1 MSELNFLKGVDAA
14 LPAQRIVDTFYVTTD
29 TKKIMLNDAV
39 WQDTEDVKAEIKEII
54 EDNELVI
61 AAALTELKDTKADTS
76 AITEAFDTKQDVL
89 VSGVN
94 IKTIN
99 NQSILGSGNI
109 ALDFSFYNLVTEL
122 PTSNIDSNKIY
133 VIPSESGGD
142 KNLYTEYM
150 YVNGAWEIIGTYAAS
165 VNLDGYATEDWVNQ
179 QGFAYGSDLET
190 LRGTL
195 DNYALQEDLES
206 LSGSVL
212 DNEVT
217 VAAAL
222 TDLEETKADKTEIPS
237 LDGYATEDWVNQ
249 QGFLTEVAS
258 EFITESELTAKGY
271 ATETFVNQGLSGK
284 QETLVSGTNIKTI
297 NNQSLLGSGDI
308 AIDLSLFKVV
318 SELPVETSDID
329 INKIYLVQSQE
340 GEDGNVYIE
349 YMYVNNAWEEVGK
362 YKAAINLDPYALK
375 TEVEAVDGRVTE
387 LSGSVLDNEV
397 VIAAA
402 LTDLEETKADK
413 TEIPSLN
420 GYATEEWVNQQGF
433 LTEVDGEFI
442 TETELTAKGYATEE
456 WVNQQGFL
464 TEVAGEFITE
474 SELTAKGYATESW
487 VNEQIANVDVSDE
500 LANYYTKEEINNKG
514 YLTAVP
520 DTFVTEEELG
530 TAIEN
535 KVDSSALTE
544 SLEAYALQADLETL
558 SGNVLDNEVVI
569 AAALTDL
576 EETKADKTEIPSLNG
591 YATEEWVENLDYV
604 SAEELANQ
612 GYATETF
619 VNQGLSGKQE
629 TLVSGTNIKTI
640 NGESLLIDSTSTE
653 TNIVLDVNIFKV
665 VSSLPTEASEIE
677 TNKIYLVLSPES
689 AEGNVYIEYMY
700 INNTWE
706 EIGKYTA
713 TINLDPYALK
723 TEVEAVDGRVTE
735 LSGNVL
741 SNEVTIA
748 AALTDLNNKKLD
760 SSALTENLG
769 VYALKSDMET
779 ADALL
784 QENIDAEVTAREEAI
799 AELVQEIEDNELIT
813 VQALTDLK
821 ETKLDKTEV
830 PSMEGYAT
838 EAWVADNFSQVEVD
852 LSDYY
857 TKSEVDAQLANID
870 LSDYYNKSE
879 VDAIV
884 TALND
889 EIMEN
894 ETVTAKALTQLN
906 DTKANIDEIPSY
918 ATQIRVLNESGL
930 FNGTTIE
937 EVLIELYNMIN
948 PQNEA

>member
-14 LPAQRIVDTFYVTTD
+14 LPAERIVDTFYVTTD

-54 EDNELVI
+54 EDNELTI
-61 AAALTELKDTKADTS
+61 AAALTELKETKADIS
-76 AITEAFDTKQDVL
+76 AITEAFETKQDVL

-109 ALDFSFYNLVTEL
+109 AIDFSFYNLVTEL
-122 PTSNIDSNKIY
+122 PTSNIDTNKIY
-133 VIPSESGGD
+133 VLPSESSGD

-150 YVNGAWEIIGTYAAS
+150 YINGSWEIIGTYAAS
-165 VNLDGYATEDWVNQ
+165 VNLDGYATQEWVNEQ
-179 QGFAYGSDLET
+179 AFAKNSDLET
-190 LRGTL
+190 LSSTL

-217 VAAAL
+217 IAAAL

-237 LDGYATEDWVNQ
+237 LDGYATE
-249 QGFLTEVAS
+249 
-258 EFITESELTAKGY
+258 
-271 ATETFVNQGLSGK
+271 
-284 QETLVSGTNIKTI
+284 
-297 NNQSLLGSGDI
+297 
-308 AIDLSLFKVV
+308 
-318 SELPVETSDID
+318 
-329 INKIYLVQSQE
+329 
-340 GEDGNVYIE
+340 
-349 YMYVNNAWEEVGK
+349 
-362 YKAAINLDPYALK
+362 
-375 TEVEAVDGRVTE
+375 
-387 LSGSVLDNEV
+387 
-397 VIAAA
+397 
-402 LTDLEETKADK
+402 
-413 TEIPSLN
+413 
-420 GYATEEWVNQQGF
+420 
-433 LTEVDGEFI
+433 
-442 TETELTAKGYATEE
+442 
-456 WVNQQGFL
+456 
-464 TEVAGEFITE
+464 
-474 SELTAKGYATESW
+474 SW
-487 VNEQIANVDVSDE
+487 VSDG
-500 LANYYTKEEINNKG
+500 LTNYYTKEEVDNKG

-530 TAIEN
+530 TAISD

-558 SGNVLDNEVVI
+558 SGNVLDNEVTI

-576 EETKADKTEIPSLNG
+576 EETKADKTEIPSLDG
-591 YATEEWVENLDYV
+591 YATQEWVEGLDYV
-604 SAEELANQ
+604 SAEELASQ
-612 GYATETF
+612 GYATETL
-619 VNQGLSGKQE
+619 VNQGLATKQD

-640 NGESLLIDSTSTE
+640 NGESLLIDSATTE

-665 VSSLPTEASEIE
+665 VASLPTEASEIE

-700 INNTWE
+700 INDVWE

-713 TINLDPYALK
+713 TIDLTPYALVE
-723 TEVEAVDGRVTE
+723 TVEAVDARVSE
-735 LSGNVL
+735 LSGGVL

-748 AALTDLNNKKLD
+748 AALTDLNKRKLD

-769 VYALKSDMET
+769 AYALKSDME
-779 ADALL
+779 ASDVLL

-813 VQALTDLK
+813 VQALTDLR

-838 EAWVADNFSQVEVD
+838 EEWVTDNFSQVEVD

-870 LSDYYNKSE
+870 LSDYYNKNE

-889 EIMEN
+889 EISEN
-894 ETVTAKALTQLN
+894 ETVAAKALTQLN
-906 DTKANIDEIPSY
+906 DTKANVDDIPSY

-930 FNGTTIE
+930 FTGSTIE
-937 EVLIELYNMIN
+937 EVLVELYNMIN

>member
-133 VIPSESGGD
+133 VMPSESGGD

-150 YVNGAWEIIGTYAAS
+150 YVNGAWEFIGTYAAS
-165 VNLDGYATEDWVNQ
+165 VNLDGYATEEWVNE
-179 QGFAYGSDLET
+179 QGFAYSSDLEA
-190 LRGTL
+190 LSSTL

-271 ATETFVNQGLSGK
+271 ATLTEVNQGLSGK

-318 SELPVETSDID
+318 SELPVEVSDID
-329 INKIYLVQSQE
+329 INKIYLVLSPE
-340 GEDGNVYIE
+340 SVEGNVYIE
-349 YMYVNNAWEEVGK
+349 YMYVDNAWEEIGK
-362 YKAAINLDPYALK
+362 YKATINLDPYALK
-375 TEVEAVDGRVTE
+375 TEVEAVDSRVTE
-387 LSGSVLDNEV
+387 LSGNVLSNEV

-402 LTDLEETKADK
+402 LTDLENTKADK
-413 TEIPSLN
+413 TEMPSLD
-420 GYATEEWVNQQGF
+420 GYATE
-433 LTEVDGEFI
+433 D
-442 TETELTAKGYATEE
+442 

-464 TEVAGEFITE
+464 TEVASEFISET
-474 SELTAKGYATESW
+474 ELTAKGYATESW
-487 VNEQIANVDVSDE
+487 VNEQIDNVDVSDE
-500 LANYYTKEEINNKG
+500 LANYYTKEEIDNKG

-530 TAIEN
+530 IAIEN

-544 SLEAYALQADLETL
+544 SLEAYALQADLESL

-576 EETKADKTEIPSLNG
+576 EETKADKTEIPSLDG
-591 YATEEWVENLDYV
+591 YATEDWV
-604 SAEELANQ
+604 
-612 GYATETF
+612 T
-619 VNQGLSGKQE
+619 
-629 TLVSGTNIKTI
+629 
-640 NGESLLIDSTSTE
+640 
-653 TNIVLDVNIFKV
+653 
-665 VSSLPTEASEIE
+665 
-677 TNKIYLVLSPES
+677 
-689 AEGNVYIEYMY
+689 
-700 INNTWE
+700 
-706 EIGKYTA
+706 
-713 TINLDPYALK
+713 
-723 TEVEAVDGRVTE
+723 
-735 LSGNVL
+735 
-741 SNEVTIA
+741 
-748 AALTDLNNKKLD
+748 
-760 SSALTENLG
+760 
-769 VYALKSDMET
+769 
-779 ADALL
+779 
-784 QENIDAEVTAREEAI
+784 
-799 AELVQEIEDNELIT
+799 
-813 VQALTDLK
+813 
-821 ETKLDKTEV
+821 
-830 PSMEGYAT
+830 
-838 EAWVADNFSQVEVD
+838 DNFSQVEVD

-894 ETVTAKALTQLN
+894 ETVAAKALTQLN

-948 PQNEA
+948 PQN

>member
-61 AAALTELKDTKADTS
+61 AAALTELKETKADTS

-133 VIPSESGGD
+133 VMPSESEGD

-150 YVNGAWEIIGTYAAS
+150 YINGAWEIIGTYAAS
-165 VNLDGYATEDWVNQ
+165 VNLDGYATEEWVENLNYVSAEELANQ
-179 QGFAYGSDLET
+179 
-190 LRGTL
+190 
-195 DNYALQEDLES
+195 
-206 LSGSVL
+206 
-212 DNEVT
+212 
-217 VAAAL
+217 
-222 TDLEETKADKTEIPS
+222 
-237 LDGYATEDWVNQ
+237 
-249 QGFLTEVAS
+249 
-258 EFITESELTAKGY
+258 GY

-329 INKIYLVQSQE
+329 INKIYLVQSQD

-349 YMYVNNAWEEVGK
+349 YMYVNNSWEEVGK

-375 TEVEAVDGRVTE
+375 TDVEAVGNRVTE
-387 LSGSVLDNEV
+387 LSGNVLDNEV

-413 TEIPSLN
+413 TEIPSLD

-442 TETELTAKGYATEE
+442 TETELTAKGYATES
-456 WVNQQGFL
+456 WVNEQGFL

-576 EETKADKTEIPSLNG
+576 EETKADKTEIPSLDG

-665 VSSLPTEASEIE
+665 VASLPTEASEIE

-689 AEGNVYIEYMY
+689 VEGNVYIEYMY

-723 TEVEAVDGRVTE
+723 TEVEAVDGRVSE

-769 VYALKSDMET
+769 AYALKSDMET

-838 EAWVADNFSQVEVD
+838 EAWVTDNFSQVEVD

-894 ETVTAKALTQLN
+894 ETVAAKALTQLN

>member
-14 LPAQRIVDTFYVTTD
+14 LPEQRIVDTFYVTTD

-61 AAALTELKDTKADTS
+61 AAALTELKETKADTS

-133 VIPSESGGD
+133 VMPSESEGD

-150 YVNGAWEIIGTYAAS
+150 YINGAWEIIGTYAAS
-165 VNLDGYATEDWVNQ
+165 VNLDGYATEEWVNE
-179 QGFAYGSDLET
+179 QGFAYGSDLEA
-190 LRGTL
+190 LSGTL
-195 DNYALQEDLES
+195 DNY
-206 LSGSVL
+206 
-212 DNEVT
+212 
-217 VAAAL
+217 
-222 TDLEETKADKTEIPS
+222 
-237 LDGYATEDWVNQ
+237 
-249 QGFLTEVAS
+249 
-258 EFITESELTAKGY
+258 
-271 ATETFVNQGLSGK
+271 
-284 QETLVSGTNIKTI
+284 
-297 NNQSLLGSGDI
+297 
-308 AIDLSLFKVV
+308 
-318 SELPVETSDID
+318 
-329 INKIYLVQSQE
+329 
-340 GEDGNVYIE
+340 
-349 YMYVNNAWEEVGK
+349 
-362 YKAAINLDPYALK
+362 
-375 TEVEAVDGRVTE
+375 
-387 LSGSVLDNEV
+387 
-397 VIAAA
+397 
-402 LTDLEETKADK
+402 
-413 TEIPSLN
+413 
-420 GYATEEWVNQQGF
+420 
-433 LTEVDGEFI
+433 
-442 TETELTAKGYATEE
+442 
-456 WVNQQGFL
+456 
-464 TEVAGEFITE
+464 
-474 SELTAKGYATESW
+474 
-487 VNEQIANVDVSDE
+487 
-500 LANYYTKEEINNKG
+500 YTKEDINNKG

-520 DTFVTEEELG
+520 DTFVTEEELS

-576 EETKADKTEIPSLNG
+576 EETKADKTEIPSLDG

-665 VSSLPTEASEIE
+665 VASLPTEASEIE

-769 VYALKSDMET
+769 AYALKSDMET

-838 EAWVADNFSQVEVD
+838 EAWVTDNFSQVEVD

-894 ETVTAKALTQLN
+894 ETVAAKALTQLN

>member
-54 EDNELVI
+54 EDNELVV
-61 AAALTELKDTKADTS
+61 AAALTELKETKADTS
-76 AITEAFDTKQDVL
+76 AITEAFESKQDIL

-133 VIPSESGGD
+133 VVPSESGGD

-150 YVNGAWEIIGTYAAS
+150 YVNGAWEIIGTYATS

-195 DNYALQEDLES
+195 DNYALQVDLES

-271 ATETFVNQGLSGK
+271 ATLTEVNQGLSGK

-318 SELPVETSDID
+318 SELPVEVSDID
-329 INKIYLVQSQE
+329 INKIYLVLSPE
-340 GEDGNVYIE
+340 SVEGNVYIE
-349 YMYVNNAWEEVGK
+349 YMYVDNAWEEIGK

-375 TEVEAVDGRVTE
+375 TEVEAVDGRVAE
-387 LSGSVLDNEV
+387 LSGNVLSNEV

-402 LTDLEETKADK
+402 LTDLENTKADK
-413 TEIPSLN
+413 TEMPSLD
-420 GYATEEWVNQQGF
+420 GYATE
-433 LTEVDGEFI
+433 D
-442 TETELTAKGYATEE
+442 

-464 TEVAGEFITE
+464 TEVASEFITE
-474 SELTAKGYATESW
+474 TELTAKGYATESW
-487 VNEQIANVDVSDE
+487 VNEQIDNVDVSDE
-500 LANYYTKEEINNKG
+500 LANYYTKEEIDNKG

-530 TAIEN
+530 IAIEN

-558 SGNVLDNEVVI
+558 SGNVLDNEVVV

-576 EETKADKTEIPSLNG
+576 EETKADKTEIPSLDG

-748 AALTDLNNKKLD
+748 AALTDLNNRKLD

-769 VYALKSDMET
+769 DYVLKTEMEA

-838 EAWVADNFSQVEVD
+838 EAWVTDNFSQVEVD

-894 ETVTAKALTQLN
+894 ETVAAKALTQLN

-948 PQNEA
+948 PQN